1 MNSFPLTVTTKMY
14 FSLTITRLCLDEK
27 PLLLQQA
34 VGFLLCPVLFPTSDL
49 LADTNSALFR
59 LFLIYSLFFFF
70 LEEGGQAIAADL
82 PKAHA
87 VVLHM

>member
-59 LFLIYSLFFFF
+59 LFLIYSLFFF